1 MQKGFTLIELMIVIV
16 VIGILAAIAIPA
28 YQNYIARAQVSEAL
42 TFASGYKNQV
52 SDIYWQTGNCPTLP
66 ELGLSS
72 NNINSNYLDTI
83 NLTVISGYQCS
94 VSIKFK
100 SSNVSLG
107 LQGKTLSFSMITDT
121 NNPSTS
127 IWECNSVDIA
137 QKYLPKTCVGI

>member
-1 MQKGFTLIELMIVIV
+1 MQKGFTLIELMIVIAI
-16 VIGILAAIAIPA
+16 IGILAAIAIPA

-72 NNINSNYLDTI
+72 NNINSNYLDKI
-83 NLTVISGYQCS
+83 DLTVISGYQCS
-94 VSIKFK
+94 VSLKFK

-127 IWECNSVDIA
+127 IWECNSADIA
-137 QKYLPKTCVGI
+137 QKYLPKTCIGV